1 MSMYLLQL
9 SVVFILS
16 IPFHQIVE
24 IWSPLLSSSGN
35 FGTLSPESNLTD
47 FSEAFLTPRMAVEAP
62 LCSGS
67 KAPLCSGSQSC
78 LGTSVSAEMDIFS
91 FGLPSC
97 QFHSETSLLS
107 PQSLIAVFSLQQL
120 LHLFGKQKSLVPSL
134 AFQALRLPGTGLQE
148 PLARELRYTTQPVL
162 LCSF

>member
-78 LGTSVSAEMDIFS
+78 LGTSVSAEMDMFS

-97 QFHSETSLLS
+97 QFPSEPSLLS
-107 PQSLIAVFSLQQL
+107 PQSLYSRIFPAAVTASFWETEE
-120 LHLFGKQKSLVPSL
+120 FGSFIGFLGP
-134 AFQALRLPGTGLQE
+134 QAPRYRAPGTFG
-148 PLARELRYTTQPVL
+148 PRA
-162 LCSF
+162 